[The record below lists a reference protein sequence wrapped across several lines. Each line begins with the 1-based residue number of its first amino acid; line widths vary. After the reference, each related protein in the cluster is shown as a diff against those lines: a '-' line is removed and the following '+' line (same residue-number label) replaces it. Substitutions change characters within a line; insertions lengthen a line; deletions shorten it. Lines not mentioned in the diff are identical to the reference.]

1 MKHSLWRKCAI
12 GVLCVA
18 LVNTGMMSAASAAI
32 VDTSEIV
39 TIDRAADLASIRAH
53 LDSAEVRAQMEQ
65 MGIDA
70 AAVDRR
76 IAALNDRELHQL
88 AADMRDA
95 PAGGGQPVPRATAV
109 AAAGVEPVDADHAAH
124 RGVAVGPDD
133 AAEAVAARLRVVGRE
148 AHRVTAPDVGERRGD
163 VVHGHGL
170 AGRELVV
177 HLTAAVEREPRVG
190 HADDRRVH
198 GAGVARGR
206 LRGAGGR
213 ASHHGAG

>member
-95 PAGGGQPVPRATAV
+95 PAGGDALALIGAV
-109 AAAGVEPVDADHAAH
+109 FVI
-124 RGVAVGPDD
+124 
-133 AAEAVAARLRVVGRE
+133 L
-148 AHRVTAPDVGERRGD
+148 
-163 VVHGHGL
+163 L
-170 AGRELVV
+170 ILELV
-177 HLTAAVEREPRVG
+177 
-190 HADDRRVH
+190 
-198 GAGVARGR
+198 GVIDIFKKK
-206 LRGAGGR
+206 
-213 ASHHGAG
+213 